1 MSCNNIYIV
10 GKKQMLD
17 NGSSLARISS
27 SNEPSE
33 SQSKP
38 EPMAVEPDAPD
49 DEPQPKIPNANS
61 WTVSVYIFE
70 PFVNEYKLQCLL

>member
-1 MSCNNIYIV
+1 MIHDV
-10 GKKQMLD
+10 AGKKQMLD

-33 SQSKP
+33 GQAKP

-49 DEPQPKIPNANS
+49 EPQPKIPNANN
-61 WTVSVYIFE
+61 WTVSVYI
-70 PFVNEYKLQCLL
+70 YMGLYL